1 MAVLRR
7 GCLDRPAQTTTDDL
21 FRRGPPW
28 VYPPLGSGTILVAT
42 RRSVGAR
49 AIEQYERIRTN
60 GLSTTSVVSFHRV
73 RPTQRTTNWR
83 QDPRCRV
90 FAEYT
95 RLESGPAHWTSRCL
109 PNFVVLGTPKS
120 GTTFL
125 FNCLSAGPFD
135 PNLLR
140 GPYHAERWRSGA
152 YMLTTLGP
160 KKEFNFWGG
169 PAWR

>member
-1 MAVLRR
+1 MSPPPRA
-7 GCLDRPAQTTTDDL
+7 DADL
-21 FRRGPPW
+21 T
-28 VYPPLGSGTILVAT
+28 LAT
-42 RRSVGAR
+42 
-49 AIEQYERIRTN
+49 ERLI
-60 GLSTTSVVSFHRV
+60 
-73 RPTQRTTNWR
+73 PTL
-83 QDPRCRV
+83 
-90 FAEYT
+90 F
-95 RLESGPAHWTSRCL
+95 L
-109 PNFVVLGTPKS
+109 LGTPKS